1 MSAQGKL
8 ILLKDERRQA
18 TSQREEIIR
27 RKLWGNTHFEASL
40 PQKTVYSAEV
50 IYLNMLFLNV
60 HIIKHILVH

>member
-18 TSQREEIIR
+18 TSRRAEIIR
-27 RKLWGNTHFEASL
+27 RKLWGNIHFEALL

-50 IYLNMLFLNV
+50 IYHFMLLLNV
-60 HIIKHILVH
+60 HVI